1 MFAQASWYFA
11 NPENL
16 QVFKLIS
23 QVIKDFASSKIKQ
36 ASSLFDCD
44 IKLDDNFLEIRG
56 KSWIIFQVVDEIFG
70 LHSILRAAREAC
82 SQRLSQILDRGGI
95 KRAQE
100 LANEKGESALKN
112 LKYLPRSGFRSAL
125 EDMVMFNLEN
135 ID

>member
-1 MFAQASWYFA
+1 MCAQASWYFA

-16 QVFKLIS
+16 QALKLIS
-23 QVIKDFASSKIKQ
+23 QVIREFARSEIKQ

-44 IKLDDNFLEIRG
+44 IKLDDNFLKIRG
-56 KSWIIFQVVDEIFG
+56 KSWIFQVVDDIFG

-100 LANEKGESALKN
+100 LANEKAESALKN
-112 LKYLPRSGFRSAL
+112 LKCLPRSGFRSAL

>member
-23 QVIKDFASSKIKQ
+23 QVIKDFASSEINQ
-36 ASSLFDCD
+36 ASKRSFSLSFV
-44 IKLDDNFLEIRG
+44 
-56 KSWIIFQVVDEIFG
+56 S
-70 LHSILRAAREAC
+70 
-82 SQRLSQILDRGGI
+82 LDRGGI